1 MLPIGGFYTID
12 PPKAAVLANYISPH
26 TVVPLHY
33 SSLLGG
39 KCAPDKFRSVLRAD
53 ITADIRPNVYSRV
66 MISMYAKAAAAFA
79 ALILL
84 EILLLRCSA

>member
-33 SSLLGG
+33 GSLLGG
-39 KCAPDKFRSVLRAD
+39 KCAPDKFRAALRAD
-53 ITADIRPNVYSRV
+53 ITADIRPNVPPVALRTSTNSV
-66 MISMYAKAAAAFA
+66 IHAA
-79 ALILL
+79 
-84 EILLLRCSA
+84 

>member
-1 MLPIGGFYTID
+1 MFPIGGFYTID

-33 SSLLGG
+33 GSLLGG
-39 KCAPDKFRSVLRAD
+39 KCAPDKFRAALRAD

-66 MISMYAKAAAAFA
+66 MISMYAKAA
-79 ALILL
+79 LILL